1 MVFDLCIHLLYEV
14 VRDPCL
20 VFNICNSFEIDRRV
34 FALFRLSQKYLS
46 LSSGTVDYL
55 LGVLGT
61 MRRH

>member
-1 MVFDLCIHLLYEV
+1 MVFDLCMHLLYEV
-14 VRDPCL
+14 VRDHCP

-34 FALFRLSQKYLS
+34 FALFRPPQQYLS